1 MKLFLLPAFLCTL
14 TTSCLTDQG
23 SQRTNGPEAGVVP
36 GWFKSAYRLS
46 EQQRTR
52 LRDEAGS
59 AQQDG
64 NREVCG
70 ALILPFDGNG
80 SLELVFAD
88 NESRHAHT
96 YELSAQSVR
105 RMRELARV
113 QQADLVG
120 TFHSHP
126 TGDATPGRGDLA
138 SAGVN
143 SLILIHS
150 VPTGQTRLWRVLL
163 RGETK
168 KAREVQLGIAGRRL
182 RGPSPLA
189 PSPQLESSHSSHDLR
204 TP

>member
-23 SQRTNGPEAGVVP
+23 SQGTNGPEAGVVP

-80 SLELVFAD
+80 SLD
-88 NESRHAHT
+88 KKDP
-96 YELSAQSVR
+96 SVGTG
-105 RMRELARV
+105 
-113 QQADLVG
+113 LVG
-120 TFHSHP
+120 AP
-126 TGDATPGRGDLA
+126 ACGDVMKLQIKID
-138 SAGVN
+138 AGV
-143 SLILIHS
+143 
-150 VPTGQTRLWRVLL
+150 
-163 RGETK
+163 
-168 KAREVQLGIAGRRL
+168 
-182 RGPSPLA
+182 
-189 PSPQLESSHSSHDLR
+189 PQNTQIR
-204 TP
+204 W